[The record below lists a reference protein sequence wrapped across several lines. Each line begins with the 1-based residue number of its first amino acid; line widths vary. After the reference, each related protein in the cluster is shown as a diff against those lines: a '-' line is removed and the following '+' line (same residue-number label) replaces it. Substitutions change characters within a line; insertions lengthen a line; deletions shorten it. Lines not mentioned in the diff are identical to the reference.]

1 MRRTTIGCIA
11 ACLAMLVPTVAD
23 ASKRDYA
30 GKIDPSGTVSFTLRK
45 KDGQRDVLRF
55 AWDQL
60 PVQCNSKPYSTDGKL
75 SFAIEVKDR
84 KFKARAVLGDPD
96 KPDARAVIKGK
107 LKGKRRAVG
116 TIEVDGSKLPTN
128 DGETRNC
135 ESGLLDWKASR

>member
-1 MRRTTIGCIA
+1 MRRTTIGCIV

-45 KDGQRDVLRF
+45 KDGQRDILQF
-55 AWDQL
+55 AWQEL
-60 PVQCNSKPYSTDGKL
+60 PVKCNGKPYTTTGRLD
-75 SFAIEVKDR
+75 FAIEVRDR
-84 KFKARAVLGDPD
+84 KFKARGVLGDHD
-96 KPDARAVIKGK
+96 KPKARAVVKGK

-116 TIEVDGSKLPTN
+116 TIEVDGSRLPTN
-128 DGETRNC
+128 DNENRNC